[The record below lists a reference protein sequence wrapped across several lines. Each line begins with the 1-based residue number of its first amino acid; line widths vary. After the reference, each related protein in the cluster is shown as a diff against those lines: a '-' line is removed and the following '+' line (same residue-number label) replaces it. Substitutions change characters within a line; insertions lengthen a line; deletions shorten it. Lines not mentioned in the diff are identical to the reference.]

1 MGLTIKTNRAEA
13 FLVIAWICMQA
24 FLIYTYGIVTGNEA
38 GKYIGQAELLIQTGN
53 VSHPTM
59 WFYSTEIFLIAASKF
74 IGTGYVLVLI
84 LQLIFNAIAMVL
96 FYRLAMKFA
105 SPVAAF
111 LITLLLILNYSFQ
124 AFNTFLYTE
133 SLFFSFTIIFTY
145 YLLTLE
151 RLTLQRIIAITLL
164 LLLICFT
171 RPSGFLLVP
180 AVLIY
185 IFFRFLSAWS
195 LPVKLGGFLLLV
207 CLFLFLL
214 NAVIGSGGEL
224 DFMLPFREEHIICGM
239 PAVISNGKTDPADNS
254 IFGLLSFAAEH
265 PGDFIRLAL
274 QRSLAFFGLTRS
286 YYSTGHNI
294 YLALY
299 FFPVY
304 LLILFSL
311 SHWWKNNK
319 LVLIF
324 CLAVIIATWI
334 SVIFTCDDWHN
345 RFYLSIL
352 PFLYL
357 LAIPAIDKLASF
369 FKKTIR

>member
-1 MGLTIKTNRAEA
+1 MGRNIKTSKAEL
-13 FLVIAWICMQA
+13 FLVVAWLCMQA
-24 FLIYTYGIVTGNEA
+24 FLIYNYGIVTGNEA
-38 GKYIGQAELLIQTGN
+38 GKYIGQAELLIQSGD

-59 WFYSTEIFLIAASKF
+59 WFYSTEIFLIAASKLL
-74 IGTGYVLVLI
+74 GTGYVSVLI
-84 LQLIFNAIAMVL
+84 IQLLFNAVAMVL
-96 FYRLAMKFA
+96 FYRLAMHLA

-111 LITLLLILNYSFQ
+111 FITLLLIFNYSFQ

-133 SLFFSFTIIFTY
+133 SLFFSFTIILAY
-145 YLLTLE
+145 YLLTLDK
-151 RLTLQRIIAITLL
+151 LNPQRILVIILL

-180 AVLIY
+180 AVLLY
-185 IFFRFLSAWS
+185 IFSRFLSRWT
-195 LPVKLGGFLLLV
+195 LPARLVTFILLV
-207 CLFLFLL
+207 CLFLFSL

-239 PAVISNGKTDPADNS
+239 PTVISNGSTDPADNS
-254 IFGLLSFAAEH
+254 IFGLLSYAAQH
-265 PGDFIRLAL
+265 PGDFMRLAF
-274 QRSLAFFGLTRS
+274 QRSRAFFGLMRS

-294 YLALY
+294 YLAFY
-299 FFPVY
+299 FIPVY

-311 SHWWKNNK
+311 RHWWKKNRP
-319 LVLIF
+319 VLIF
-324 CLAVIIATWI
+324 CLAAVAATWM

-357 LAIPAIDKLASF
+357 LAMPAIDILVAL
-369 FKKTIR
+369 FKKPIR